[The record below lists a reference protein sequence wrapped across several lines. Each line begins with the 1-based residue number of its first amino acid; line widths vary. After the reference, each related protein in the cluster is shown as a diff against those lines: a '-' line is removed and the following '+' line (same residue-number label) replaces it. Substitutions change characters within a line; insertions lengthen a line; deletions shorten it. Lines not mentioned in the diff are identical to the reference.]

1 MNVKKKSPS
10 TKKSLMTG
18 VSIAKKI
25 GMGYAVAISIAI
37 LGTSIGLVVS
47 DYYEKKAQQRLQ
59 VADVQEHLFNSL
71 QNYGLELRS
80 HPQEILAILDDSI
93 WFQYEVSKFKNDL
106 NKIRELLS
114 EIENFTNSYS
124 ADIFV
129 EEPAVIKTIL
139 EDYQQTIILE
149 SRLVESLWQEID
161 PLNLK
166 PEEIPTARQ
175 KVLAAIAGEGAIKIR
190 SDFEKLS
197 ENLTRITVKAGRQK
211 KDAYARLLQMQA
223 WRVHFIIVSTI
234 LSVAIAVLLAV
245 RTSQAIALP
254 LETLTNIAQKVTR
267 ESNFNLQA
275 PITTRDEVGLL
286 AISFNQLIR
295 WVGEYTRELELARQ
309 TLEQRVEE
317 RTIELK
323 QTLENLKET
332 QSQLIQTEKMSSLG
346 QMVAGI
352 AHEINNPINFVYGN
366 LSYVREYGRQLLEI
380 VEIYQQYYPDPIEE
394 IQDSLEEV
402 DLEFVKEDL
411 PKILSS
417 MKAGATRIATIVKS
431 LKNFSRLDES
441 DFKKAD
447 INEGI
452 ESTLMILDHRL
463 KSKPDYP
470 EVRVIKEYG
479 AIPLVSCYAG
489 QLNQVFMN
497 IIANAID
504 AIDERDRQRN
514 LAEIKANPS
523 RITIGTR
530 ILDNHWISI
539 NIADNGPGICE
550 EIKAKLFDPFF
561 TTKPVGK
568 GTGLGLSVS
577 YHIVVEKHRGQIEC
591 HSSPGSGTE
600 FVVKIPI

>member
-25 GMGYAVAISIAI
+25 GIGYAVAISIAI

-106 NKIRELLS
+106 NKILELLS

-175 KVLAAIAGEGAIKIR
+175 TVLAAIAGEEAIKIR

-197 ENLTRITVKAGRQK
+197 ENLTRIIVKAGRQK

-254 LETLTNIAQKVTR
+254 LETLTNIAQNVTR

-295 WVGEYTRELELARQ
+295 WVGEYTQELELARQ

-366 LSYVREYGRQLLEI
+366 LNYVRQYGRQLLEI
-380 VEIYQQYYPDPIEE
+380 VELYQQYYPDPPEE
-394 IQDSLEEV
+394 VQDSLEDV
-402 DLEFVKEDL
+402 DIEFVKEDL

-479 AIPLVSCYAG
+479 EIPLVSCYAG

-523 RITIGTR
+523 QITIETR
-530 ILDNHWISI
+530 VLDNHSISI